1 MRAEQG
7 YHCILHKT
15 RLLQNAAAGSW
26 FISLDFKKKKKSE
39 KMHQSMYNVS
49 AKNDAQQEKEKEQ
62 KKPLV
67 TETNKPLYLIQQIM

>member
-1 MRAEQG
+1 M
-7 YHCILHKT
+7 
-15 RLLQNAAAGSW
+15 LQLVPGS
-26 FISLDFKKKKKSE
+26 SLWTLKKKKKSE